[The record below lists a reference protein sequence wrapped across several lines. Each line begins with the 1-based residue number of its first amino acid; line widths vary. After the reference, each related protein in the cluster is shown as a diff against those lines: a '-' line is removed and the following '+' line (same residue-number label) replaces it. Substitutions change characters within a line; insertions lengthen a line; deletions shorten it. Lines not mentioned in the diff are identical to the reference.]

1 MIHLLNAK
9 DSEGLIIT
17 LIAVGII
24 LIVLIFILILVIAAK
39 KGNNDKNIQK
49 DSNNPIPN
57 PLQTTDLTPQNIETS
72 TSPNVKYREISAEP
86 EKKSNFGTG
95 LAIFLLIII
104 LAVAGFF
111 IFKSC
116 ASQNQ
121 SGNPSSNKSDTP
133 ALLHR
138 NARLSDLNIEQS
150 NEISLSNNYIIT
162 PNVDIAGLEIT
173 FRFCDENGETISN
186 KVKVVG
192 NVSEG
197 VEYKVSIS
205 LSEFTL
211 SEIFKIQ
218 TVYYTVSGGSVS
230 YFA

>member
-24 LIVLIFILILVIAAK
+24 LIVLVFILILVIAAK
-39 KGNNDKNIQK
+39 KGNNDKKNQT
-49 DSNNPIPN
+49 DSNNQIPN

-72 TSPNVKYREISAEP
+72 TSPNVKYKDISAEP
-86 EKKSNFGTG
+86 ETKSNFGTG
-95 LAIFLLIII
+95 LAIFLLIIL

-116 ASQNQ
+116 ATQNQ
-121 SGNPSSNKSDTP
+121 SGNLSSNKSDTP

-162 PNVDIAGLEIT
+162 CNPRVCNT
-173 FRFCDENGETISN
+173 
-186 KVKVVG
+186 
-192 NVSEG
+192 
-197 VEYKVSIS
+197 
-205 LSEFTL
+205 
-211 SEIFKIQ
+211 
-218 TVYYTVSGGSVS
+218 
-230 YFA
+230 

>member
-9 DSEGLIIT
+9 NSEALIAT

-24 LIVLIFILILVIAAK
+24 LIILLFILILVIATK
-39 KGNNDKNIQK
+39 RENSNKNSQTN
-49 DSNNPIPN
+49 SNTPKPN
-57 PLQTTDLTPQNIETS
+57 PLQTTDLTPQNIDTS
-72 TSPNVKYREISAEP
+72 TSPNVNYKEISTEP
-86 EKKSNFGTG
+86 ERKPNFGKG
-95 LAIFLLIII
+95 LAIFILIIL

-111 IFKSC
+111 AFKSC

-121 SGNPSSNKSDTP
+121 SGNPSSNKSNTP
-133 ALLHR
+133 SLMHR

-173 FRFCDENGETISN
+173 FRFCDKNEETISN

-205 LSEFTL
+205 LGEFSL
-211 SEIFKIQ
+211 SEIF
-218 TVYYTVSGGSVS
+218 
-230 YFA
+230 